1 MTINEADREK
11 LLRQLMTYDFAEKEL
26 NLFLDTHP
34 MDMKALEMHKSV
46 AEKTMELRAEYV
58 GKYGALSPNECMST
72 EQWHWID
79 GPWPWE
85 N

>member
-1 MTINEADREK
+1 MTINAMDREELMK
-11 LLRQLMTYDFAEKEL
+11 QLMTYDFVQKEL

-46 AEKTMELRAEYV
+46 AEKAMKLRAQYRE
-58 GKYGALSPNECMST
+58 KYGPISPNECLSLDK
-72 EQWHWID
+72 WCWID

>member
-1 MTINEADREK
+1 MTINMAGRDELMK
-11 LLRQLMTYDFAEKEL
+11 QLMTYDFVEKEL

-46 AEKTMELRAEYV
+46 AEKAMELRAEFV
-58 GKYGALSPNECMST
+58 QKYGPISPNECRSL
-72 EQWHWID
+72 EKWCWIE